1 VPTRALLL
9 LAGAVSAGSIFAAA
23 LDASDGRI
31 ARSPVF
37 GLQTPG
43 PERRPQT
50 ADRGLDAAREQQ
62 LLQQFCY
69 ACHSERARAA
79 GLDSAKKL
87 ALDTLDTADV
97 HRDAKTWELVAR
109 KLRAG
114 MMPPTDMRRPDPAT
128 YESMIAWLETEL
140 DRNATPYTPPP
151 GLHRLN
157 RTEYAN
163 SIRDL
168 LDLPIDPAK
177 YLPSDDSTSGF
188 DNIAGALGISSTLVE
203 AYVTAAQKIS
213 RLALG
218 EPEEPTLVVYRAR
231 EDTTQDYHIEGLPF
245 GTRGG
250 LLFEHLFPSDGEY
263 TITITPIFGDN
274 MTPIG
279 FGSVPCERLE
289 ILMDN
294 DRLALMDW
302 NGGGRAPATDCRG
315 EVQAA
320 SRTREGGPEAFFG
333 DGAPM
338 RVRTHATAGVH
349 TVGAT
354 FLATQYAPL
363 LDLDR
368 RFRRST
374 IQTGPTPGYTFF
386 PHVGTVRIEGPYSA
400 VHATDSASRRKIFA
414 CTPARPAE
422 EDACARRIV
431 QNLAA
436 RAFRRPAT
444 AADVDSLMTFYRL
457 GRREKDFELGIETA
471 LARVL
476 ASPQFIYRIEE
487 EPASVAAGQ
496 TYRISDIDLAS
507 RLSFFLWSSPPD
519 DALLKVAEQ
528 GRLKE
533 PAVLE
538 QQVRRMLAHPKAKAL
553 SANFAGQWL
562 NLRGL
567 DSVAPVSLL
576 YPDFDDPLRQ
586 AMRTEVEMLF
596 DTIVRDD
603 RPITE
608 LLTADYTFVNE
619 RLAVHYG
626 IPNIYGSQ
634 FRRITLGPDLDMRR
648 GLLGKAAILT
658 TTSKPDRTS
667 PVTRG
672 KWIMTNIFGMSPP
685 DPPPNV
691 PPLPAR
697 ADARGNAHEPTMRE
711 KMLEHRVRADC
722 VQCHRMMDPIGFA
735 LENFDAIGLW
745 RSHDEGSPIDASAQV
760 FDNTMVDGP
769 VALRQWVTHYSGQF
783 VRVGVEKLM
792 TYALGRG
799 LDYQDMPLVRSIA
812 RASAQQD
819 NRFSALVLAIVRS
832 APFQTNTKMETAGGI

>member
-1 VPTRALLL
+1 MRVSTRVLLL
-9 LAGAVSAGSIFAAA
+9 LAGIASASSISIAA
-23 LDASDGRI
+23 LNAQGDA
-31 ARSPVF
+31 APV
-37 GLQTPG
+37 
-43 PERRPQT
+43 RPSSVGAQAPPVIT
-50 ADRGLDAAREQQ
+50 AAREQQ
-62 LLQQFCY
+62 LFQQFCY
-69 ACHSERARAA
+69 GCHNERVKAI
-79 GLDSAKKL
+79 GLDSAQKL
-87 ALDTLDTADV
+87 TLDTLDTANV
-97 HRDAKTWELVAR
+97 RRDAKTWELVAR

-114 MMPPTDMRRPDPAT
+114 MMPPVDMRRPDHAT
-128 YESMIAWLETEL
+128 LEAMSAWLESEL
-140 DRNATPYTPPP
+140 DRDAAPYTPSP

-203 AYVTAAQKIS
+203 AYVTAAQKVS
-213 RLALG
+213 RLAVG
-218 EPEEPTLVVYRAR
+218 EAEDPTLVVYRTR
-231 EDTTQDYHIEGLPF
+231 EDTSQDYHVEGLPF

-250 LLFEHLFPSDGEY
+250 LLVEHLFPSDGEY
-263 TITITPIFGDN
+263 TITATPIFGDN

-279 FGSVPCERLE
+279 FGSVPCEQLE
-289 ILMDN
+289 FLLDSE
-294 DRLALMDW
+294 RLALVDW
-302 NGGGRAPATDCRG
+302 NGGGRAPATECRG
-315 EVQAA
+315 RVQAA
-320 SRTREGGPEAFFG
+320 VRTGQDGPEAFFG
-333 DGAPM
+333 KGAPM
-338 RVRTHATAGVH
+338 RVRTRVTAGRH
-349 TVGAT
+349 MVGVT

-363 LDLDR
+363 LDLDKH
-368 RFRRST
+368 FRRST

-386 PHVGTVRIEGPYSA
+386 PHVGTVRIEGPFGA
-400 VHATDSASRRKIFA
+400 THATNSPSRRKLFI
-414 CTPARPAE
+414 CTPAKAGDE
-422 EDACARRIV
+422 ETCARRIV
-431 QNLAA
+431 RNVATG
-436 RAFRRPAT
+436 AFRRPAT
-444 AADVDSLMTFYRL
+444 AADVDSLMEFYRQ
-457 GRREKDFELGIETA
+457 GRREKDFELGVETA

-476 ASPQFIYRIEE
+476 ASPQFIYRIEQQ
-487 EPASVAAGQ
+487 PANVAAGQ
-496 TYRISDIDLAS
+496 TYRVSDFDLAS

-519 DALLKVAEQ
+519 DALVKVAEQ
-528 GRLKE
+528 GRLRE
-533 PAVLE
+533 PAILE
-538 QQVRRMLAHPKAKAL
+538 QQVRRMLAHPKANAL
-553 SANFAGQWL
+553 AVNFAGQWL

-567 DSVAPVSLL
+567 DSLAPVPAL
-576 YPDFDDPLRQ
+576 YPDFDDPLRE

-596 DTIVRDD
+596 DSIVRND

-619 RLAVHYG
+619 RLAAHYG

-634 FRRITLGPDLDMRR
+634 FRRITLGPELDIRR
-648 GLLGKAAILT
+648 GLLGKGAILT

-697 ADARGNAHEPTMRE
+697 ATDARGNAHEPTMRE

-745 RSHDEGSPIDASAQV
+745 RSHDEGSPVDAAAQV

-769 VALRQWVTHYSGQF
+769 VALGQWITGYSGQF
-783 VRVGVEKLM
+783 VRVSIEKLL

-799 LDYQDMPLVRSIA
+799 LEHQDMPLVRSIA
-812 RASAQQD
+812 RDVAQQD
-819 NRFSALVLAIVRS
+819 NRFSALVLAVVRS
-832 APFQTNTKMETAGGI
+832 APFQTNTKTE

>member
-1 VPTRALLL
+1 MLL
-9 LAGAVSAGSIFAAA
+9 LAGAVSASSIFVAA
-23 LDASDGRI
+23 LTASQQPPLRAPATGVQAPA
-31 ARSPVF
+31 ARP
-37 GLQTPG
+37 
-43 PERRPQT
+43 
-50 ADRGLDAAREQQ
+50 AMDAAREQQ
-62 LLQQFCY
+62 LFQQFCY
-69 ACHSERARAA
+69 ACHSERAKAA

-87 ALDTLDTADV
+87 ALDSLDTSNV
-97 HRDAKTWELVAR
+97 RRDAKTWELVAR

-114 MMPPTDMRRPDPAT
+114 MMPPAEMRRPDPAT
-128 YESMIAWLETEL
+128 YEGMSAWLEGEL
-140 DRNATPYTPPP
+140 DRDAPPYTPPP
-151 GLHRLN
+151 GLHRFN

-163 SIRDL
+163 AIRDL

-213 RLALG
+213 RLAIG
-218 EPEEPTLVVYRAR
+218 EPEDPTLVVYRPR
-231 EDTTQDYHIEGLPF
+231 EDTSQDYQVEGLPF

-250 LLFEHLFPSDGEY
+250 LLVEHLFPSDGEY
-263 TITITPIFGDN
+263 TITVTPIFGDN

-279 FGSVPCERLE
+279 FGSVPCEQIEFLLDSQRLE
-289 ILMDN
+289 
-294 DRLALMDW
+294 LMDW
-302 NGGGRAPATDCRG
+302 HGGGRAPATECRG
-315 EVQAA
+315 RVQAA
-320 SRTREGGPEAFFG
+320 GRTGQDGPEAFFG
-333 DGAPM
+333 KGAPM
-338 RVRTHATAGVH
+338 RVRTHVTAGSH
-349 TVGAT
+349 MVGVT

-363 LDLDR
+363 LDLDKH
-368 RFRRST
+368 FRRST

-386 PHVGTVRIEGPYSA
+386 PHVGTVRIEGPFSA
-400 VHATDSASRRKIFA
+400 THATSSPSRRKLLV
-414 CTPARPAE
+414 CTPPLDSGRSLGARREADE
-422 EDACARRIV
+422 EACARRIV
-431 QNLAA
+431 QNLATH
-436 RAFRRPAT
+436 AFRRPAT
-444 AADVDSLMTFYRL
+444 AADVDGLMEFYRL
-457 GRREKDFELGIETA
+457 GRREKDFELGVEEA

-476 ASPQFIYRIEE
+476 ASPQFIYRIEQQ
-487 EPASVAAGQ
+487 PANLAAGQ

-519 DALLKVAEQ
+519 ETLLKAAQQ
-528 GRLKE
+528 GQLKE
-533 PAVLE
+533 PAILE
-538 QQVRRMLAHPKAKAL
+538 QQVKRMLAHPKANAL
-553 SANFAGQWL
+553 PVNFAGQWL

-567 DSVAPVSLL
+567 DSVAPVSLV

-596 DTIVRDD
+596 DSIVRED

-634 FRRITLGPDLDMRR
+634 FRRITLGPGMEMRR
-648 GLLGKAAILT
+648 GLLGKGAFLT

-697 ADARGNAHEPTMRE
+697 ATDARGNAHEPTMRE

-745 RSHDEGSPIDASAQV
+745 RSRDEGSPIDASAQV
-760 FDNTMVDGP
+760 FDNTSVNGP
-769 VALRQWVTHYSGQF
+769 VELQQWVNRYSGQF
-783 VRVGVEKLM
+783 VRVSIEKLM

-799 LDYQDMPLVRSIA
+799 LDYQDMPLVRAIA
-812 RASAQQD
+812 RDAAQKD
-819 NRFSALVLAIVRS
+819 NRFSALVLAVVKS
-832 APFQTNTKMETAGGI
+832 APFQTNTKTE

>member
-1 VPTRALLL
+1 MRVSTRVLLL
-9 LAGAVSAGSIFAAA
+9 LAGIASASSISIAA
-23 LDASDGRI
+23 LNAQGDA
-31 ARSPVF
+31 APV
-37 GLQTPG
+37 
-43 PERRPQT
+43 RPSSVGAQAPPVIT
-50 ADRGLDAAREQQ
+50 AAREQQ
-62 LLQQFCY
+62 LFQQFCY
-69 ACHSERARAA
+69 GCHNERVKAI
-79 GLDSAKKL
+79 GLDSAQKL
-87 ALDTLDTADV
+87 TLDTLDTANV
-97 HRDAKTWELVAR
+97 RRDAKTWELVAR

-114 MMPPTDMRRPDPAT
+114 MMPPVDMRRPDHAT
-128 YESMIAWLETEL
+128 LEAMSAWLESEL
-140 DRNATPYTPPP
+140 DRDAAPYTPSP

-203 AYVTAAQKIS
+203 AYVTAAQKVS
-213 RLALG
+213 RLAVG
-218 EPEEPTLVVYRAR
+218 EAEDPTLVVYRTR
-231 EDTTQDYHIEGLPF
+231 EDTSQDYHVEGLPF

-250 LLFEHLFPSDGEY
+250 LLVEHLFPSDGEY
-263 TITITPIFGDN
+263 TITATPIFGDN

-279 FGSVPCERLE
+279 FGSVPCEQLE
-289 ILMDN
+289 FLLDSE
-294 DRLALMDW
+294 RLALVDW
-302 NGGGRAPATDCRG
+302 NGGGRAPATECRG
-315 EVQAA
+315 RVQAA
-320 SRTREGGPEAFFG
+320 VRTGQDGPEAFFG
-333 DGAPM
+333 KGAPM
-338 RVRTHATAGVH
+338 RVRTRVTAGRH
-349 TVGAT
+349 MVGVT

-363 LDLDR
+363 LDLDKH
-368 RFRRST
+368 FRRST

-386 PHVGTVRIEGPYSA
+386 PHVGTVRIEGPFGA
-400 VHATDSASRRKIFA
+400 THATNSPSRRKLFI
-414 CTPARPAE
+414 CTPAKAGDE
-422 EDACARRIV
+422 ETCARRIV
-431 QNLAA
+431 RNVATG
-436 RAFRRPAT
+436 AFRRPAT
-444 AADVDSLMTFYRL
+444 AADVDSLMEFYRQ
-457 GRREKDFELGIETA
+457 GRHEKDFELGVETA

-476 ASPQFIYRIEE
+476 ASPQFIYRIEQQ
-487 EPASVAAGQ
+487 PANVAAGQ
-496 TYRISDIDLAS
+496 TYRVSDFDLAS

-519 DALLKVAEQ
+519 DALVKVAEQ
-528 GRLKE
+528 GRLRE
-533 PAVLE
+533 PAILE
-538 QQVRRMLAHPKAKAL
+538 QQVRRMLAHPKANAL
-553 SANFAGQWL
+553 AVNFAGQWL

-567 DSVAPVSLL
+567 DSLAPVPAL
-576 YPDFDDPLRQ
+576 YPDFDDPLRE

-596 DTIVRDD
+596 DSIVRND

-619 RLAVHYG
+619 RLAAHYG

-634 FRRITLGPDLDMRR
+634 FRCITLGPELDIRR
-648 GLLGKAAILT
+648 GLLGKGAILT

-697 ADARGNAHEPTMRE
+697 ATDARGNAHEPTMRE

-745 RSHDEGSPIDASAQV
+745 RSHDEGSPVDAAAQV

-769 VALRQWVTHYSGQF
+769 VALGQWITGYSGQF
-783 VRVGVEKLM
+783 VRVSIEKLL

-799 LDYQDMPLVRSIA
+799 LEHQDMPLVRSIA
-812 RASAQQD
+812 RDVAQQD
-819 NRFSALVLAIVRS
+819 NRFSALVLAVVRS
-832 APFQTNTKMETAGGI
+832 APFQTNTKTE

>member
-1 VPTRALLL
+1 ML
-9 LAGAVSAGSIFAAA
+9 LAGFVLAGSILVKASPPLRSSSVGGQAAPA
-23 LDASDGRI
+23 A
-31 ARSPVF
+31 PVPAPI
-37 GLQTPG
+37 T
-43 PERRPQT
+43 
-50 ADRGLDAAREQQ
+50 AAREQQ
-62 LLQQFCY
+62 LFQQFCY
-69 ACHSERARAA
+69 ACHSERAKAA

-87 ALDTLDTADV
+87 TLDTLDTSNV

-109 KLRAG
+109 KLAAG
-114 MMPPTDMRRPDPAT
+114 MMPPAEMRRPDPAT
-128 YESMIAWLETEL
+128 YGAMIAWLEGEL
-140 DRNATPYTPPP
+140 DRGAMPYTPSP

-218 EPEEPTLVVYRAR
+218 EPEDPGLVVYRPR
-231 EDTTQDYHIEGLPF
+231 EDTSQDYHVEGLPF

-250 LLFEHLFPSDGEY
+250 LLVEHLFPSDGDY
-263 TITITPIFGDN
+263 TITVTPIFGDN
-274 MTPIG
+274 MTPVG
-279 FGSVPCERLE
+279 FGSVPCEQIEFLLDDVRLE
-289 ILMDN
+289 LME
-294 DRLALMDW
+294 W
-302 NGGGRAPATDCRG
+302 NGGGRAPATECRG
-315 EVQAA
+315 RAEAA
-320 SRTREGGPEAFFG
+320 VRTGQDGPEAFFG
-333 DGAPM
+333 KGAPM
-338 RVRTHATAGVH
+338 RVRTHVTAGSH
-349 TVGAT
+349 MVGAT

-363 LDLDR
+363 LDLDKH
-368 RFRRST
+368 FRRST

-386 PHVGTVRIEGPYSA
+386 PHVGTIRIEGPFGA
-400 VHATDSASRRKIFA
+400 THATDSPSRRTLFICKPIRS
-414 CTPARPAE
+414 TDE
-422 EDACARRIV
+422 EACARRIV
-431 QNLAA
+431 EHVASG
-436 RAFRRPAT
+436 AFRRPVTAT
-444 AADVDSLMTFYRL
+444 DVDALMDFYRL

-476 ASPQFIYRIEE
+476 ASPQFIYRIEQQ
-487 EPASVAAGQ
+487 PASAKVAAGQ
-496 TYRISDIDLAS
+496 AYRLSDIDLAS

-519 DALLKVAEQ
+519 EALLKVAEQ
-528 GRLKE
+528 GRLQQ

-553 SANFAGQWL
+553 SVNFAGQWL

-567 DSVAPVSLL
+567 DSVAPVPAL
-576 YPDFDDPLRQ
+576 YPDFDDPLRE

-596 DTIVRDD
+596 DSIVRED

-619 RLAVHYG
+619 RLAAHYG

-634 FRRITLGPDLDMRR
+634 FRRITLGPGMENRR
-648 GLLGKAAILT
+648 GLLGKGAILT

-697 ADARGNAHEPTMRE
+697 ASDARGNAHEPTMRE

-722 VQCHRMMDPIGFA
+722 IQCHRMMDPIGFA

-745 RSHDEGSPIDASAQV
+745 RSHDEGTPIDASAQL
-760 FDNTMVDGP
+760 FDNTTVNGP
-769 VALRQWVTHYSGQF
+769 VELQRWVTGYSGQF
-783 VRVGVEKLM
+783 VRVSVEKLL

-799 LDYQDMPLVRSIA
+799 LDYQDMPLVRGIA
-812 RASAQQD
+812 RDVAQQD
-819 NRFSALVLAIVRS
+819 NRFSALVLAVVRS
-832 APFQTNTKMETAGGI
+832 APFQTNTKTE